1 MTEWKNGKIV
11 EWHNSSI
18 AEWKNGR
25 MNFSSVSAFKL
36 SLHEPSQWY
45 TNLLHPPDLNVLLNV
60 MAIILF

>member
-1 MTEWKNGKIV
+1 MAEWKNGKIV

-25 MNFSSVSAFKL
+25 MIFPLSQLSNFLCMSPVSG
-36 SLHEPSQWY
+36 
-45 TNLLHPPDLNVLLNV
+45 TNWFHPPDLNVLLNV